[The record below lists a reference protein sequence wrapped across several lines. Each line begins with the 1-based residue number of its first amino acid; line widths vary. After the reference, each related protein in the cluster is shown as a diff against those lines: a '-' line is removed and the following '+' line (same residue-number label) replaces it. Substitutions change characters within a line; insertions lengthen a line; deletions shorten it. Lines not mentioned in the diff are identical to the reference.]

1 MLKKTKQI
9 AAQTFGGAIRE
20 KYFQSFK
27 SARRRNN
34 EQNYKESLV
43 IAYWNNV
50 IVKITYI
57 YTPLQKQK
65 VSSYNLIIWTNI
77 QKQWLNQSP
86 TVSRSMNCSTRS
98 SRIKLTEKQG
108 IFPLI

>member
-1 MLKKTKQI
+1 MKTKTNCCANI
-9 AAQTFGGAIRE
+9 WWAIRE

-34 EQNYKESLV
+34 EQNYKTTEKESLV
-43 IAYWNNV
+43 IAYRNNV

-65 VSSYNLIIWTNI
+65 VSSYNLII
-77 QKQWLNQSP
+77 
-86 TVSRSMNCSTRS
+86 
-98 SRIKLTEKQG
+98 
-108 IFPLI
+108 